1 MVWPKD
7 ILEIVLV
14 PLAIAVLGF
23 LWPTLQAGRRR
34 WEFLRLL
41 RRELE
46 EAGPTPATRQQGC
59 GWARHLEKRFLHQSL
74 MPGQSSGDPSS
85 MLSLKPELAYDLH
98 QMWSAHAAAKD
109 NQAVEL
115 AQDWC
120 SYLRS
125 VSERLDRRM
134 YLWRRTPG
142 LTPTVWLSWHC
153 LLEQYYPRTTGDPT
167 HRGHHPTAD
176 DPGPMHDACA
186 KYHRS
191 RAIHH

>member
-14 PLAIAVLGF
+14 PLAIAALGL

-46 EAGPTPATRQQGC
+46 EAAPNPPTKQPGC
-59 GWARHLEKRFLHQSL
+59 GWARHLDRRFLHQSML
-74 MPGQSSGDPSS
+74 PGGDSGGDATS
-85 MLSLKPELAYDLH
+85 MLSLNPDLAYELH

-109 NQAVEL
+109 NHAVEL
-115 AQDWC
+115 AEAWC

-125 VSERLDRRM
+125 VSKRLDRRM
-134 YLWRRTPG
+134 YLWRRKPG
-142 LTPTVWLSWHC
+142 LTATVWLSWHC
-153 LLEQYYPRTTGDPT
+153 LLEQYYPRSHGDPT
-167 HRGHHPTAD
+167 DRGHHPTSR
-176 DPGPMHDACA
+176 DPGPKYDACA
-186 KYHRS
+186 EHHRS
-191 RAIHH
+191 H